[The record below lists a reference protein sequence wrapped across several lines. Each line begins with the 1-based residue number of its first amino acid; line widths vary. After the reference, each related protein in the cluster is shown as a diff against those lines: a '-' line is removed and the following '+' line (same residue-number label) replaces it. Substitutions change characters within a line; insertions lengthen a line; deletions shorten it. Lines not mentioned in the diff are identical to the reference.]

1 MGKLRKNVLGRETNS
16 EAERACAKIKMAW
29 DYDSYR
35 KSNDSRENFTHTH
48 TKKDRTG
55 EINSPHDEK

>member
-48 TKKDRTG
+48 THKKIGLER
-55 EINSPHDEK
+55 